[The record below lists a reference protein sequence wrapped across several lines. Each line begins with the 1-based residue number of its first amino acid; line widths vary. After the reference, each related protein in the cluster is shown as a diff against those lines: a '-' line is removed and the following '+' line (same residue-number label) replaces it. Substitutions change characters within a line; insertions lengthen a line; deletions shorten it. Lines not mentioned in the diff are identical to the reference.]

1 MTTATIKTIFL
12 AAVIAVLVW
21 VFAEGESLSSRT
33 LVVSVAFPVEASNDL
48 VIRPEDANFRG
59 QIRVRLEATTRTL
72 DAAALAV
79 GGVGGTIR
87 LMPGAPGV
95 PATPGLRQVVE
106 LREAI
111 GAIPELRALG
121 STVAEVEPRQVLVD
135 VIKMASRE
143 LPIRVEMPRDNA
155 PALDGE
161 PTVAPVMAT
170 LRVPESLLA
179 RLPDGGAGAS
189 VTATVGESEV
199 RRLRPEGAQTVVIPL
214 RPPPEL
220 DGFGPVVLI
229 PESASVLLR
238 VRRKVETMRI
248 ATVPVWYSLPPTDD
262 AASVSIQIDD
272 RFLTDV
278 TLTGPADELTRVRS
292 GTLSVKA
299 MIELSSEDLTK
310 PSVVKP
316 AQFPGLPPGV
326 TASAAGQNVRVR
338 IEKRKP

>member
-21 VFAEGESLSSRT
+21 IFAEGESLSSRT

-48 VIRPEDANFRG
+48 VIRPEDPNFRG
-59 QIRVRLEATTRTL
+59 QVRVRLEATTRTL
-72 DAAALAV
+72 DAASLAV
-79 GGVGGTIR
+79 GGMGGTIR
-87 LMPGAPGV
+87 LLPGAPGV
-95 PATPGLRQVVE
+95 PATPGQSQLVE

-121 STVAEVEPRQVLVD
+121 STVAEVEPRQVRVE
-135 VIKMASRE
+135 VIRMVSRE
-143 LPIRVEMPRDNA
+143 LPIRVEMPKDNA

-161 PTVAPVMAT
+161 PTVAPTTAT
-170 LRVPESLLA
+170 LRLPESLLA
-179 RLPDGGAGAS
+179 LLPDGGAGAS
-189 VTATVGESEV
+189 ISATIGEPEI
-199 RRLRPEGAQTVVIPL
+199 RRLRPEGAQTIVIPL

-220 DGFGPVVLI
+220 GDVGPVVLV

-262 AASVSIQIDD
+262 AAGVSIQIED

-278 TLTGPADELTRVRS
+278 TLTGPADELLRVRS
-292 GTLSVKA
+292 GALSVKA
-299 MIELSSEDLTK
+299 MIELSSEDLGK
-310 PSVVKP
+310 PYVVKP

-326 TASAAGQNVRVR
+326 SASATGQNVRVR
-338 IEKRKP
+338 IEKRK